1 MGRMTSDKF
10 DQSGFTLIEVMAAL
24 AIVAALLVTLAY
36 TTNYNL
42 DLAGRHE
49 ALTLATLLA
58 RDKMTEVGN
67 TTDRMLKDMK
77 GSFEEPFAGFTYEI
91 VRKEKAVDVFGF
103 PVNMLHISVTVEGRG
118 ERVALKKQFSLK
130 GVKK

>member
-1 MGRMTSDKF
+1 MGRMISDKS

-91 VRKEKAVDVFGF
+91 VRNDKSVEVFGF
-103 PVNMLHISVTVEGRG
+103 PINMLNISVTVEGRR
-118 ERVALKKQFSLK
+118 ERVVINKQFS
-130 GVKK
+130 VKVAN